1 MAARPQID
9 MNDIAN
15 WIARAGVDPVT
26 VLGVLPDLADVACGK
41 RLVRDVAGAA
51 LEAQRRSDVCG
62 MDGDEDAE
70 PLLLT
75 SPSGEDTAPLAALMY
90 VEQKADAGHPQAQR
104 EMKLLQVAAQTPAGQ
119 QIAAP
124 ILAESTKR
132 LEKGREMKTKQAP
145 RRSLAAWYNDLAVY
159 L

>member
-1 MAARPQID
+1 
-9 MNDIAN
+9 MNDVAN

-51 LEAQRRSDVCG
+51 LKAQRRSDVCG
-62 MDGDEDAE
+62 MDGDENAE

-75 SPSGEDTAPLAALMY
+75 SPGAEDTAPLAALMY

-104 EMKLLQVAAQTPAGQ
+104 EMKLLQIAAQTPAGQ

-132 LEKGREMKTKQAP
+132 LEAGREMKA
-145 RRSLAAWYNDLAVY
+145 LAAPKRTLADYYNDMTVF
-159 L
+159 